1 MIQFKSLK
9 RNQMDYSN
17 FHQENPKNTA
27 TTTLKCSMNLTVH
40 RKSVNN
46 ITK

>member
-9 RNQMDYSN
+9 RNQMDYSK
-17 FHQENPKNTA
+17 FHQETQKNN
-27 TTTLKCSMNLTVH
+27 TTLKCSMNLTVH